1 MVYKPTYNWGPHP
14 IKSDRIPHELAEN
27 RPTRLRS
34 VPLTT
39 PGAGYEGHGTT
50 EPGAHLSVTAQ
61 TSWME
66 KSSLIL
72 GGFAGI
78 LREFHLVGDFNH
90 LEKYESQWEGL
101 SYILWKIKFMFQTTN
116 QVFID
121 VYYCVCVS
129 KNAGIPN
136 IRPVKKSESMMIK
149 HQI

>member
-1 MVYKPTYNWGPHP
+1 MGVIMVYKPTYNWGPHP

-101 SYILWKIKFMFQTTN
+101 SYILWKIKN
-116 QVFID
+116 V
-121 VYYCVCVS
+121 
-129 KNAGIPN
+129 
-136 IRPVKKSESMMIK
+136 
-149 HQI
+149 